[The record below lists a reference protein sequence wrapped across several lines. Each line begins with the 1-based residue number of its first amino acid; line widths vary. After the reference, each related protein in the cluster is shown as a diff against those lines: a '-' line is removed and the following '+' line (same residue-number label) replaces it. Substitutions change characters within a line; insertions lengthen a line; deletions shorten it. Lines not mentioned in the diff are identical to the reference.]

1 MKTTLSLSAIAVI
14 LISIFSCN
22 KIQTDQFQN
31 SSYVN
36 NSIVNNKLATDD
48 WASISKIPLIIS
60 QDYLYRSNTMTNT
73 SNSSLRFPKTITL
86 SDITPPTVTITSPTN
101 GSSISGTISI
111 AVSASDNVGVS
122 SVSVTIDGAI
132 LSTLTTSPYN
142 FSWNS
147 SSVIDGT
154 HTITATAKDAKSNA
168 SSSTISVTKNTTII
182 TPPITTLPSSAFL
195 ITPPIANQGNEGSC
209 VAFSCAYGAR
219 SIEQYYRTNAT
230 SYNVATNLF
239 SPEYVYNQTKFSAD
253 CNSGTAFTLVLGLMK
268 NKGVATWESMPYS
281 DLNGCSLLPTANQDA
296 NAASYK
302 IISYS
307 KIINSDQIA
316 IKTMI
321 YNHHPLMINII
332 MDNSFINA
340 TPGFIWRNNSGSG
353 SMPHALIIC
362 GYDDSKHAYKVMNS
376 FGTNWGDAGYS
387 WIDYDYF
394 PLVSSYY
401 LYVMNY

>member
-1 MKTTLSLSAIAVI
+1 MKTKLSYSAIAVI

-22 KIQTDQFQN
+22 KIQPDQFQN
-31 SSYVN
+31 SIYE
-36 NSIVNNKLATDD
+36 NKTIAINTLETDD
-48 WASISKIPLIIS
+48 WISISKIPLIIS

-73 SNSSLRFPKTITL
+73 SNLSFRFPKTITL
-86 SDITPPTVTITSPTN
+86 SDITPPVVTITSPTN
-101 GSSISGTISI
+101 GGSISGTISI
-111 AVSASDNVGVS
+111 AVSASDNVGVT
-122 SVSVTIDGAI
+122 SVSITIDGVL
-132 LSTLTTSPYN
+132 LSTLTTSPYIYN
-142 FSWNS
+142 WNS
-147 SSVIDGT
+147 SNAINGT
-154 HTITATAKDAKSNA
+154 HTLTATAKDAKNNA

-182 TPPITTLPSSAFL
+182 TPPITTLPSSVFL
-195 ITPPIANQGNEGSC
+195 ITPPVANQGNEGSC

-239 SPEYVYNQTKFSAD
+239 SPEYVYNQTKLSAD

-268 NKGVATWESMPYS
+268 NKGVATWVSMPYS
-281 DLNGCSLLPTANQDA
+281 DLNGCSILP
-296 NAASYK
+296 
-302 IISYS
+302 
-307 KIINSDQIA
+307 
-316 IKTMI
+316 MI
-321 YNHHPLMINII
+321 YNHHPFMINII
-332 MDNSFINA
+332 MDNGFINA
-340 TPGFIWRNNSGSG
+340 TTGFIWRNNSGSG

>member
-1 MKTTLSLSAIAVI
+1 
-14 LISIFSCN
+14 
-22 KIQTDQFQN
+22 
-31 SSYVN
+31 
-36 NSIVNNKLATDD
+36 
-48 WASISKIPLIIS
+48 
-60 QDYLYRSNTMTNT
+60 
-73 SNSSLRFPKTITL
+73 
-86 SDITPPTVTITSPTN
+86 
-101 GSSISGTISI
+101 
-111 AVSASDNVGVS
+111 
-122 SVSVTIDGAI
+122 
-132 LSTLTTSPYN
+132 
-142 FSWNS
+142 
-147 SSVIDGT
+147 
-154 HTITATAKDAKSNA
+154 
-168 SSSTISVTKNTTII
+168 
-182 TPPITTLPSSAFL
+182 
-195 ITPPIANQGNEGSC
+195 
-209 VAFSCAYGAR
+209 
-219 SIEQYYRTNAT
+219 
-230 SYNVATNLF
+230 
-239 SPEYVYNQTKFSAD
+239 
-253 CNSGTAFTLVLGLMK
+253 MK

-281 DLNGCSLLPTANQDA
+281 DLNGCSLLPIDNQDA